1 MKEKTFAIILNL
13 YKKKLGVFTLV
24 SNIYSFRFLVIGNF
38 NTQRCVEVLC
48 FRGPF
53 FKEKQ
58 DFEILSFP

>member
-1 MKEKTFAIILNL
+1 MKEKPFAIILNL
-13 YKKKLGVFTLV
+13 YKNELGVFTLV

-53 FKEKQ
+53 LKKEKQ
-58 DFEILSFP
+58 DF